1 MSKLYELGNQY
12 KALND
17 YIDAAWDNDD
27 FTEDDFQLYV
37 ETLESIEDE
46 FEHKVENIAK
56 FMKNIEG
63 DIKAFEDE
71 EKRLAKKRKYLQ
83 NKYDGLKS
91 YTQAVLLV
99 NKIDSVNAGLFK
111 VRLQNNPPSVKVLNE
126 GLVPDTY
133 KIPQPNKV
141 DTKGLL
147 QALKQGEKIDG
158 VALVTD
164 KKHIRIS

>member
-12 KALND
+12 KVLNG
-17 YIDAAWDNDD
+17 YIDAAWDNDEL
-27 FTEDDFQLYV
+27 TEDDLQLYV

-63 DIKAFEDE
+63 DIKAFEEE

-91 YTQAVLLV
+91 YTQAVLEV
-99 NKIDSVNAGLFK
+99 NGIDKVSAGLFK
-111 VRLQNNPPSVKVLNE
+111 VRLQNNPPSVSVLNE

-141 DTKGLL
+141 DTKALL
-147 QALKQGEKIDG
+147 QALKQGEKING
-158 VALVTD
+158 VTLVTD
-164 KKHIRIS
+164 KRHLRIS